1 MPQAQLNAPWPVAR
15 SLAYDL
21 PGELPMQQVPID
33 DALGLA
39 LASPVTAL
47 SDLPAFDTVSMDG
60 WAVSDGTGPWNLT
73 ESLILAGSSSEA
85 LQPGTAVPI
94 ATGAAFPR
102 GASAVLRREDG
113 EFHQRRL
120 TRRSGVDP
128 LVEGKDVRRR
138 AEEAHLGTDL
148 LTAGITLTPPMLG
161 LAAAAGHDALV
172 VRPAPTV
179 DVFIMGDEL
188 LSAGPSGDG
197 RLRDS
202 LRPQVVGW
210 LTAVGAKPGHVAL
223 LPDDVEQTVAAIA
236 ASEADL
242 VITTGGTARGPVD
255 QLHPALDRLNAELVL
270 DQVAVRPG
278 HPMALAVLPGGRPLA
293 GLPGNPLAAAVGF
306 VTLAWSV
313 IARLRGLPV
322 QRTFSAKVLGSITA
336 PTDAHRLLPAALVND
351 GVRPL
356 MHHGPAML
364 SGLAAADCLAIAAP
378 GGVSTGDVVD
388 VLRLPWT
395 R

>member
-1 MPQAQLNAPWPVAR
+1 MQLNAAWPVAR
-15 SLAYDL
+15 QLAYDL
-21 PGELPMQQVPID
+21 GHELSPQQIPID
-33 DALGLA
+33 HALGLA

-60 WAVSDGTGPWNLT
+60 WAVSDGAGPWDI
-73 ESLILAGSSSEA
+73 SGPMILAGGSAEPFES
-85 LQPGTAVPI
+85 GTARPI
-94 ATGAAFPR
+94 ATGATLPPGAF
-102 GASAVLRREDG
+102 AVLRREDG
-113 EFHQRRL
+113 ELHEHRL
-120 TRRSGVDP
+120 TRRREIEP
-128 LVEGKDVRRR
+128 LAAGKDVRRQ
-138 AEEAHLGTDL
+138 AEEARLGSVVL
-148 LTAGITLTPPMLG
+148 PAHIVLTPPMLG
-161 LAAAAGHDALV
+161 LAAAAGHDTLT
-172 VRPAPTV
+172 VRRAPII

-188 LSAGPSGDG
+188 LSEGPSGGG

-210 LTAVGAKPGHVAL
+210 LTSVGAESGRVAL
-223 LPDDVEQTVAAIA
+223 LPDDVDATVAAIA

-255 QLHPALDRLNAELVL
+255 QLHPALEQLSAELIL

-278 HPMALAVLPGGRPLA
+278 HPMALAILPGGRPLA

-313 IARLRGLPV
+313 VARLRGLPLPE
-322 QRTFSAKVLGSITA
+322 TSAAKVLNSISA
-336 PTDAHRLLPAALVND
+336 PPDAHRLLPSAFVLD

-364 SGLAAADCLAIAAP
+364 SGLAAADCLAISPP
-378 GGVSTGDVVD
+378 GGISAGDAVD
-388 VLRLPWT
+388 VLRLPWA